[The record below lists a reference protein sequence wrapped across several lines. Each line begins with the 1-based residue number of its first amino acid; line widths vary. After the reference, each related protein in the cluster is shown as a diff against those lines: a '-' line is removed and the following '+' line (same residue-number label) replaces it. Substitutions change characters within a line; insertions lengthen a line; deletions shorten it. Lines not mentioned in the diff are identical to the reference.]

1 MPIRINLLAEAQA
14 AEEER
19 RKDPVKRGTYVA
31 GFLVCLVVLWAA
43 SLQVKILG
51 ARSEMKNLE
60 AKWKSIEKDYQTTVE
75 TQRGSMEA
83 EAKLSSLHQMTTN
96 RFLWGNVLNA
106 FQQTLGGIDGVQ
118 VVRFKGEQSYALTEG
133 TANRTNGTAVVP
145 GKPATATERISM
157 NVEARD
163 TSPQPGKLVNEFKE
177 SIANVSFFKENL
189 TRTNG
194 VLLTSRSAPQGGP
207 DSPDG
212 KQTFV
217 MFSLKCSFPEKTR

>member
-51 ARSEMKNLE
+51 AKGEMKSLE
-60 AKWKSIEKDYQTTVE
+60 AKWKSIEKDYQMTVE
-75 TQRGSMEA
+75 SQRGSMDA
-83 EAKLSSLHQMTTN
+83 ESKLSSLQQMTTN

-118 VVRFKGEQSYALTEG
+118 VVRFKGDQVYAMTEG
-133 TANRTNGTAVVP
+133 TANRTNGTTVIP
-145 GKPATATERISM
+145 GKPGTATERISM
-157 NVEARD
+157 NIEAMD
-163 TSPQPGKLVNEFKE
+163 IGAQPGKLVNEFKE
-177 SIANVSFFKENL
+177 SIANVPFYKESL

-194 VLLTSRSAPQGGP
+194 VLLTSRSAPQV
-207 DSPDG
+207 SPNG
-212 KQTFV
+212 QTFV